1 MKLLVGA
8 IALAFAVPAAAQ
20 TAPAAAQADH
30 SAHSKHQ
37 PKTIPTS
44 DGHAEHGS
52 HQMPKGAAHEGHAMK
67 DGCCADKDGNG
78 KMDCCEKMAA
88 KNDEQPSSKPKGN

>member
-1 MKLLVGA
+1 MKLIVGA

-20 TAPAAAQADH
+20 TAPAQMDH
-30 SAHSKHQ
+30 SQHQ
-37 PKTIPTS
+37 PSSHPAS
-44 DGHAEHGS
+44 PADGQHGG
-52 HQMPKGAAHEGHAMK
+52 HHMPQGGSHEGHPMK

-88 KNDEQPSSKPKGN
+88 TKGDEPSATPQGQ